1 MRTLRYSVT
10 GSTLGDFELTV
21 AESSTLKHTPV
32 RFDQIGA
39 DTQGIIGELG
49 TPTYTQLSPTTRDAL
64 FAAAELVFSAITDL
78 GETRTPSKGV
88 AMLELSDADGYAREV
103 SWGRW
108 TIEEESPAFAPS
120 EAFEQALQA
129 ACREESAQTCEAPA
143 PPPNAREILAKAL
156 GMIFS
161 LCRDGQLDAEEA
173 AAMKALVIGYDER
186 VLAICNSEADSQS
199 TVVKRMLALLDEEAQ
214 SSLNTVERWDI

>member
-1 MRTLRYSVT
+1 MTDPDPEQFATNATARRRRGRRAVDVGEAQPIMRTLRYSVT

-120 EAFEQALQA
+120 
-129 ACREESAQTCEAPA
+129 
-143 PPPNAREILAKAL
+143 
-156 GMIFS
+156 
-161 LCRDGQLDAEEA
+161 
-173 AAMKALVIGYDER
+173 
-186 VLAICNSEADSQS
+186 
-199 TVVKRMLALLDEEAQ
+199 
-214 SSLNTVERWDI
+214 